1 MVNPYI
7 AILMER
13 YRQEKMQKEKEKS
26 EANKIYEGCLNRCDI
41 LSGHS
46 FWDKER
52 LYECIDNC
60 KRVYKKNTN
69 NKILALT
76 LK

>member
-13 YRQEKMQKEKEKS
+13 YRQEKYQKEKEKT
-26 EANKIYEGCLNRCDI
+26 EADKIYEACLNRCD
-41 LSGHS
+41 LMGGHS

-60 KRVYKKNTN
+60 KRVYKRNTN
-69 NKILALT
+69 NKLAGLT
-76 LK
+76 